1 MVRGVLGNKCAG
13 RHTLKTFYFKETIV
27 CMGVFAALY
36 LLQDGGGKLF
46 CSDGGGDHLQ
56 AFLEGALGQQ
66 VAYQLTSFSG

>member
-1 MVRGVLGNKCAG
+1 
-13 RHTLKTFYFKETIV
+13 
-27 CMGVFAALY
+27 MGVFAALY